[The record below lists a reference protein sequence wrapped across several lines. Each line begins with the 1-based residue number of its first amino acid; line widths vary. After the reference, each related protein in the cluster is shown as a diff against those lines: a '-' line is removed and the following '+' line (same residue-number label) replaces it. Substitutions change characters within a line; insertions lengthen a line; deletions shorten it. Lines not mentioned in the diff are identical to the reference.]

1 MNRLV
6 LVLVLSAALLAVVV
20 LPGIVLAYN
29 CLDTIKYDAYW
40 GDPGVGVPG
49 HFDDANLHCPQVVGF
64 KYLCPP
70 SKYPVNP
77 TAEVGAIMVLEP
89 NKCQADP
96 NNGHVGIVVG
106 VASGSIQVY
115 EQAWGPGGPNE
126 PPGTHSHPYPCDGM
140 WFIHQADSDSDG
152 IPDGSDNCPTVYNPD
167 QVDTDDDGIGD
178 VCDPDEEQES
188 AKADFNGD
196 GVSDLFHITPD
207 GQTVDI
213 WYGNPDNT
221 FYVLGGQSPW
231 QGYSTE
237 GRWKVGDFNG
247 DGVSDLFHITADG
260 QTVTIWYG
268 NPDNT
273 FYVLGNQYPWSGY
286 STYGD
291 WKGDSWLKATPTAPA
306 SVGGIAELPD
316 AAQGDSS
323 ADSFTPLAGLAA
335 LSLLTL
341 AAGNWYARR
350 RRPR

>member
-196 GVSDLFHITPD
+196 GVSDLFHIT
-207 GQTVDI
+207 
-213 WYGNPDNT
+213 
-221 FYVLGGQSPW
+221 
-231 QGYSTE
+231 
-237 GRWKVGDFNG
+237 
-247 DGVSDLFHITADG
+247 ADG